1 MKKIAVL
8 FGGKS
13 SEYEVSLKSAF
24 AVLEALDSKKYDI
37 IKIGITRTGDWYHFT
52 GENESICM
60 DLWQQVEVCQKV
72 SPIIGGEQHGFLL
85 QETNQLLQ
93 VDILFPILHGE
104 FVEDG
109 CLQGVFEW
117 MELPY
122 VGCKTAASAVCM
134 NKEMTHRFANSIG
147 IKTTPSIRCDT
158 HNLDVQEIHRF
169 IQKEQFPVFIKPLR
183 GGSSKGINR
192 LTEMAQLPQA
202 IEAVKEVDTQFV
214 IEKSVD
220 GFEVGCGILGNDELI
235 IGAVDEIELAEG
247 FFDYTEKYQ
256 MLSSS
261 IHLPARISEDMK
273 REVCYQAERLY
284 RLLGCQGLARVD
296 FFISREGE
304 LMLNEINTMPGFT
317 DNSRYPSMLK
327 AKGYSYS
334 ELLDRLIEL
343 AEEAEK

>member
-1 MKKIAVL
+1 
-8 FGGKS
+8 
-13 SEYEVSLKSAF
+13 
-24 AVLEALDSKKYDI
+24 
-37 IKIGITRTGDWYHFT
+37 
-52 GENESICM
+52 
-60 DLWQQVEVCQKV
+60 
-72 SPIIGGEQHGFLL
+72 
-85 QETNQLLQ
+85 
-93 VDILFPILHGE
+93 
-104 FVEDG
+104 
-109 CLQGVFEW
+109 
-117 MELPY
+117 
-122 VGCKTAASAVCM
+122 
-134 NKEMTHRFANSIG
+134 
-147 IKTTPSIRCDT
+147 
-158 HNLDVQEIHRF
+158 
-169 IQKEQFPVFIKPLR
+169 
-183 GGSSKGINR
+183 
-192 LTEMAQLPQA
+192 MAQLPQA